1 MDARTLIP
9 LSPVYYLNTRTILES
24 LRLGVLSS
32 KMLLLPSLSLISLFG
47 GTYASFR
54 DFGIPVSNAT
64 VDVRVFNVG
73 NATLR
78 DTAHA
83 FISPVLPGN
92 EAFEAPLF
100 AFLVEHNATQTRIMF
115 DLGIRKDP
123 LNFVPSIANL
133 FSSGLASADVSK
145 DITDLLQDGGI
156 PLTSIKTVIWSHSHF
171 DHIGDMSKFPNTTT
185 LAIGPGT
192 NTAIFPGSPNG
203 ILQAS
208 DFAGHNV
215 TELNFSTTNLS
226 FNSLK
231 AIDYFGDGSFYLL
244 NTPGHLP
251 GHISALARV
260 TPTSFIS
267 LGGDTFHHAGEAR
280 PRPEFQK
287 NFPCPAHLLE
297 ETKTS
302 ISTDYFWSPKSR
314 DGAFDMPSRAQQLLA
329 ISDLPDSFYA
339 DPVTSQVSLEKLA
352 TLDADPDI
360 FVIVAHDRSLLSSLP
375 YFPASLSGWK
385 ASQLKERTVWNFA
398 DKTNPAF
405 IFSPTNK
412 TT

>member
-1 MDARTLIP
+1 
-9 LSPVYYLNTRTILES
+9 
-24 LRLGVLSS
+24 
-32 KMLLLPSLSLISLFG
+32 MLLLPSLSLISLFG
-47 GTYASFR
+47 ATYASFR
-54 DFGIPVSNAT
+54 DFGIPPSNAT
-64 VDVRVFNVG
+64 VDIRVLNVG
-73 NATLR
+73 NLTLGG
-78 DTAHA
+78 TAHA
-83 FISPVLPGN
+83 FISPVLPG
-92 EAFEAPLF
+92 EETLTGPMF
-100 AFLVEHNATQTRIMF
+100 AFLVEHNETQTRIMF

-123 LNFVPSIANL
+123 LNLAPGIASL
-133 FSSGLASADVSK
+133 FSSGLFTVEGSK

-156 PLTSIKTVIWSHSHF
+156 PLTSIDTVIWSHAHF
-171 DHIGDMSKFPNTTT
+171 DHIGDMSKFPNTTG
-185 LAIGPGT
+185 LIIGPGT
-192 NTAIFPGSPNG
+192 NTSTFPGSPNG
-203 ILQAS
+203 TLQAS

-226 FNSLK
+226 FSSLK

-314 DGAFDMPSRAQQLLA
+314 DGAFDMQSRAQQLLA

-339 DPVTSQVSLEKLA
+339 DPVRSQVSLEKLA
-352 TLDADPDI
+352 TFDADPDI
-360 FVIVAHDRSLLSSLP
+360 FVIVAHDRSLVSSLP
-375 YFPASLSGWK
+375 HFPASLNGWK
-385 ASQLKERTVWNFA
+385 ASHLKERTAWNFVDTA
-398 DKTNPAF
+398 NPAF
-405 IFSPTNK
+405 IFSPT
-412 TT
+412 